1 MNALTKC
8 SAEYPVRFY
17 QNILVIEHKQKA
29 YFAIYMKGWSM
40 NCLCFF
46 DYLEKV
52 LFLKFGVTGSDLLQ

>member
-29 YFAIYMKGWSM
+29 YFAIYMKGWPVYE
-40 NCLCFF
+40 LLVFF
-46 DYLEKV
+46 R
-52 LFLKFGVTGSDLLQ
+52 LFRESPIPEIWGNRI